1 MSSNLKKNL
10 NKLVYAGLVLLVLAV
25 PAKDAKGGTAFE
37 NIPVTTAEGNQT
49 SPAIWGNYIV
59 WKGAQNEDF
68 DIEQRKIVEMTGLI
82 IDGVPAIWD
91 NKVVWSGS
99 NGYYDIDLQQM
110 VYPAGL
116 SVGDQP
122 AIHDNKIV
130 WSESTGYYD
139 LSLQEMVYPPGL
151 SIGQYPDIFE
161 DKIVWSQST
170 GYYDISLEA
179 MVYPPELSTM
189 YRPAIYGDK
198 IIWMYNTE
206 GVHYDISLS
215 ESVYPGPV
223 TIRPPDIFEDKIV
236 HTVQDVYLWDP
247 ICKHRKVTDT
257 RCTSGAKIYNDI
269 VVWTVTIDCNADIYM
284 AKIPESCCGGTEH
297 PYPAGDCDY
306 DCNVNLF
313 DLSILAWHWLEGT
326 DEQPPD
332 GEGPYGMPNP
342 SSVYCCA
349 LGYKLKIVT
358 EVSGGQYGVC
368 IFPDGNECEEW
379 AFYRGKAYQQWSYC
393 KLYGYDLKDL
403 EPHEG
408 WVRGA
413 HCIDR
418 TTQEEIGNVYVLF
431 VDEFMSKPKH
441 YPAGDLSHDLRVNFI
456 DLAILASHWL
466 ESTQPESD

>member
-1 MSSNLKKNL
+1 MISKLKKKL
-10 NKLVYAGLVLLVLAV
+10 NKLVYAGLVLLVLAGT
-25 PAKDAKGGTAFE
+25 AKEAKGGTAFE
-37 NIPVTTAEGNQT
+37 NIPVTTAGGNQS

-59 WKGAQNEDF
+59 WKCAQNEAY
-68 DIEQRKIVEMTGLI
+68 DIEQRKIVEMPGLI
-82 IDGVPAIWD
+82 IDGVPAIWN
-91 NKVVWSGS
+91 NKVVWSGA

-116 SVGDQP
+116 SVGDWP

-130 WSESTGYYD
+130 WSDSTGYYD

-161 DKIVWSQST
+161 DKIVWTEST

-198 IIWMYNTE
+198 IIWMYNAE

-223 TIRPPDIFEDKIV
+223 TIRHPDIFEDKIV

-269 VVWTVTIDCNADIYM
+269 VVWAVTIDCNADIYM
-284 AKIPESCCGGTEH
+284 AKIPESCCGGTDH

-306 DCNVNLF
+306 DCRVNLL
-313 DLSILAWHWLEGT
+313 DLAILAWHWLEGT
-326 DEQPPD
+326 DQKPPD
-332 GEGPYGMPNP
+332 EDGPFSMPNP
-342 SSVYCCA
+342 AAVYCIA
-349 LGYKLKIVT
+349 LGYKYEVVT
-358 EVSGGQYGVC
+358 NDKGDQSGFC
-368 IFPDGNECEEW
+368 IFPDGT
-379 AFYRGKAYQQWSYC
+379 AAQDRDFFRGKGGQEWSYC
-393 KLYGYDLKDL
+393 KLFGYDLKDL
-403 EPHEG
+403 GPRESI
-408 WVRGA
+408 RGGA
-413 HCIDR
+413 ICIDR
-418 TTQEEIGNVYVLF
+418 TTTDEIGNIYDLF
-431 VDEFMSKPKH
+431 VDEFMTTPPD
-441 YPAGDLSHDLRVNFI
+441 YPVADLSHDLRVNFI

-466 ESTQPESD
+466 EDKSQ